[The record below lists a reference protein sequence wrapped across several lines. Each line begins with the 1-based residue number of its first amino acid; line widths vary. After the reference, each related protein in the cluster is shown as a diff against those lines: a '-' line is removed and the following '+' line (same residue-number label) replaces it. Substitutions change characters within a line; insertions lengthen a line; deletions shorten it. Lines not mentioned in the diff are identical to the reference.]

1 MKVFYM
7 HRSRPAELLAELSA
21 VAQKRDESQALMLAA
36 GRDYNLLVKQHEA
49 LEALARSQAAG
60 EGRPQKFVA
69 VQFDQRRN
77 KMNDKLDAIANAAM
91 AAVSAL
97 DTAAN
102 GDLTGVP
109 QNIQDALN
117 KWQNDN
123 EAHAAGTVTAFA
135 DAVRALKV

>member
-1 MKVFYM
+1 
-7 HRSRPAELLAELSA
+7 
-21 VAQKRDESQALMLAA
+21 
-36 GRDYNLLVKQHEA
+36 
-49 LEALARSQAAG
+49 
-60 EGRPQKFVA
+60 
-69 VQFDQRRN
+69 
-77 KMNDKLDAIANAAM
+77 MNDKLDAIANAAM

-135 DAVRALKV
+135 DAVRALIEEEETPLIRKWTPNQLYELWDFAQHDFPRFIRLVVWLDSSLD